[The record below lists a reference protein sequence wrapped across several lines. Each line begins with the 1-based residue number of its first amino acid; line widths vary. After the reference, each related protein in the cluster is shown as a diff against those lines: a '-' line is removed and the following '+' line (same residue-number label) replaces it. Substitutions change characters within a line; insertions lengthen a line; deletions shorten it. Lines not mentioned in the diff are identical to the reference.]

1 MIGVVGDPLGWSR
14 WNEVKTLLQGSLDRM
29 GDTMAD
35 IEAALQSNALLWVSV
50 GEKVNFA
57 AVGQI
62 FKKGDKTELFIW
74 HGGGDDTHGAL
85 VRDAAEQWCRNN
97 GFSAMEMNG
106 RIGWMRRL
114 KDWKPVSVTL
124 RKEL

>member
-1 MIGVVGDPLGWSR
+1 MIGVVSEPLNWPL
-14 WNEVKTLLQGSLDRM
+14 WNEVKALLALSVERM
-29 GDTMAD
+29 GDTLVD
-35 IEAALQSNALLWVSV
+35 VEVALQDNAVLWVSV
-50 GEKVNFA
+50 DDKVNFA

-62 FKKGDKTELFIW
+62 FKKGNKTELFIW
-74 HGGGDDTHGAL
+74 HGGGDDAHGEQ
-85 VRDAAEQWCRNN
+85 VREAAEQWCREN